1 MDNYRVGVALLAYT
15 GLRISEACA
24 LRWQDVDLV
33 DLELNVCGQLAR
45 ATRTTPAR
53 IVPRKGG
60 ADAYPALLFPALE
73 TLLVQQLAAEQV
85 APRPRR
91 RGHSEAT
98 EPSPLSYGRNEKPHV
113 QRVLRSGRRDLNSGP
128 LVRSRPFSRSR

>member
-15 GLRISEACA
+15 GMRIPEACA

-60 ADAYPALLFPALE
+60 ADAYPPLLFPALE

-85 APRPRR
+85 AG
-91 RGHSEAT
+91 RGHDGEAT
-98 EPSPLSYGRNEKPHV
+98 ARPPSPLRCLMEETKNRTS
-113 QRVLRSGRRDLNSGP
+113 SG
-128 LVRSRPFSRSR
+128 FSDRGAEI